1 MGKYI
6 LFAIPAVIS
15 AAAVV
20 LGLIQGSGEPR
31 KKLARSVL
39 LLGALALLCFGG
51 EFALSRMGMG
61 WRCTP
66 FNLMLFLCAVLLAV
80 TLWRCM
86 NVLSLLEGTRSVI
99 QASGF
104 VSLALVLMITLVGT
118 PLYFLLF
125 SWHDKLAP
133 HNEQMIVCA
142 NDMHGGSGSWRYY
155 AHINNLVHG
164 EEIERHDGWYGTPPL
179 FTAAFYFPL
188 APL

>member
-1 MGKYI
+1 MGKYLLFTI
-6 LFAIPAVIS
+6 LAVIS

-20 LGLIQGSGEPR
+20 LGLIRGSGEPR

-39 LLGALALLCFGG
+39 TLGALALLCFGG

-104 VSLALVLMITLVGT
+104 VSLALVLVITLAGT
-118 PLYFLLF
+118 PRCIF
-125 SWHDKLAP
+125 
-133 HNEQMIVCA
+133 I
-142 NDMHGGSGSWRYY
+142 
-155 AHINNLVHG
+155 
-164 EEIERHDGWYGTPPL
+164 
-179 FTAAFYFPL
+179 FTSH
-188 APL
+188 

>member
-6 LFAIPAVIS
+6 LFAVLALIS
-15 AAAVV
+15 VAAVV
-20 LGLIQGSGEPR
+20 LSLARGTGEPR
-31 KKLARSVL
+31 KKPVRSVL
-39 LLGALALLCFGG
+39 LLGGAALVCFGG

-61 WRCTP
+61 WLCTP
-66 FNLMLFLCAVLLAV
+66 FNIMLFLCAVLFVV
-80 TLWRCM
+80 TMWRGM
-86 NVLSLLEGTRSVI
+86 NALSLLEGTRSVI

-104 VSLALVLMITLVGT
+104 VALALVLVITLAGT

-155 AHINNLVHG
+155 AHINDLVHG
-164 EEIERHDGWYGTPPL
+164 EEIEHDGPW
-179 FTAAFYFPL
+179 
-188 APL
+188 

>member
-1 MGKYI
+1 MGKYL
-6 LFAIPAVIS
+6 LFAILAVIS

-20 LGLIQGSGEPR
+20 LGLIRGSGEPR

-39 LLGALALLCFGG
+39 TLGALALLCFGG
-51 EFALSRMGMG
+51 EFVLSRMGMG

-66 FNLMLFLCAVLLAV
+66 FNVMLFLCAVL
-80 TLWRCM
+80 
-86 NVLSLLEGTRSVI
+86 LSLLEGTRSVI

-104 VSLALVLMITLVGT
+104 VSLALVLVITLAGT

-155 AHINNLVHG
+155 AHINGLVHG
-164 EEIERHDGWYGTPPL
+164 EEIEHDGPW
-179 FTAAFYFPL
+179 
-188 APL
+188 

>member
-6 LFAIPAVIS
+6 LFAILAVIS

-39 LLGALALLCFGG
+39 LLGTLALLCFGG

-66 FNLMLFLCAVLLAV
+66 FNIMLFLCAVLFVV
-80 TLWRCM
+80 TMWRGM
-86 NVLSLLEGTRSVI
+86 NALSLLEGTRSVI

-104 VSLALVLMITLVGT
+104 VAMVLVMGITLAWAAG
-118 PLYFLLF
+118 YFTLL

-133 HNEQMIVCA
+133 HNGEMIVCA

-155 AHINNLVHG
+155 AHINDLVHG
-164 EEIERHDGWYGTPPL
+164 EEIEHDGWWGTPP
-179 FTAAFYFPL
+179 ARS
-188 APL
+188 